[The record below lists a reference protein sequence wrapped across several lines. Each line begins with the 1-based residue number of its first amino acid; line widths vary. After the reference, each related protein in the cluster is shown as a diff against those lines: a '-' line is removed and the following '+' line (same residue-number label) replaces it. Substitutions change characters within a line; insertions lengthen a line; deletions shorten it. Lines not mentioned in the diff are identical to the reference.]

1 MAELPRTS
9 KRAGWSAERRD
20 LRLALLLCAPAVLSV
35 CAVALFPLIYT
46 VWESLHLHDLRMPWR
61 GRPFIGLANYA
72 EALSDPRFLGALVHT
87 LVFAA
92 LSVSLELVLGLV
104 LALLLHGGFAGR
116 GVART
121 LALLPW
127 AMPTVVV
134 ALVWRFLFEPAG
146 GADALLLATGLVER
160 APLWL
165 GDPVLAWVPIVL
177 ADVWKTTP
185 FVALLLLAGLASI
198 DPALYEAARIDGA
211 GRLQTLWHV
220 TLPSLQPAL
229 LVAVIF
235 RSVDALRVFDLIF
248 VLTSGGPGT
257 ATEPLSM
264 YSFVALLRNL
274 RFGYGAALAVIVFVL
289 TLLLALLFLRVGGRA
304 LLGERE

>member
-1 MAELPRTS
+1 MADADPRTP
-9 KRAGWSAERRD
+9 KRWQAERSD
-20 LRLALLLCAPAVLSV
+20 LRLAVLLCAPALVSIG
-35 CAVALFPLIYT
+35 AVALFPLAYT

-61 GRPFIGLANYA
+61 GRPFIGLANYV
-72 EALSDPRFLGALVHT
+72 EALSDERFWGALGHT
-87 LVFAA
+87 VLFAG
-92 LSVSLELVLGLV
+92 LTVSLEVVLGLG
-104 LALLLHGGFAGR
+104 LALLLHRSFAGR
-116 GVART
+116 GLART

-146 GADALLLATGLVER
+146 AADTLVLAAGAEH

-165 GDPVLAWVPIVL
+165 AEPNLAWVPIVL

-185 FVALLLLAGLASI
+185 FVALLLLAGLAGI
-198 DPALYEAARIDGA
+198 DPTLYEAARIDGA
-211 GRLQTLWHV
+211 GPFQMLWHV
-220 TLPSLQPAL
+220 TLPGLLPAL

-274 RFGYGAALAVIVFVL
+274 RFGYGSALAVIVFLL
-289 TLLLALLFLRVGGRA
+289 TLALALAFMRIGGRA
-304 LLGERE
+304 LLGDRK